1 MQEAMAVRSISG
13 TRGDERVDVR
23 REIPAIVLL
32 VLLALA
38 IVPTFYGSYAFDDS
52 FIGYAIAKNLASGH
66 GFSFNPGVGILTTSA
81 PLAPLVYAA
90 SSVLFKRDIVDI
102 AQVVTLCAYLA
113 LGPLSYFLFRSFS
126 SRLGSS
132 LAAISLV
139 ASPFV
144 VMLWSHE
151 SLLCLVVA
159 IAAGNCIIRGRL
171 VVGALFFALA
181 TLLRQEALIFVLLS
195 AIEIWRVRGFRPS
208 ITFASIAVAPFLCWS
223 AYALVTFGTVFS
235 STMAVKIAM
244 GENGHFESFLL
255 GVANYMSYCFWLEA
269 PTFWG
274 AIFIFCILTLSLVV
288 RCLEKKPLPRV
299 AGSIVMGSLVTC
311 AMYVAI
317 HSAFFA
323 WFCIPVALVIA
334 VIVALP
340 WSARHAVASKHKRSN
355 LQIVASVSV
364 VALHVLFLYHLKSG
378 SFADESLVG
387 IFPGA
392 QFRESGFVALGKYF
406 DRTLAANDSI
416 LYPEPGQLRYY
427 SNRTL
432 IDSQGLTHPG
442 VVGYYRTEHPELTIE
457 RYRPTVILE
466 DAHARYPHPPWFDR
480 AYRDRVGPRR
490 FAKKT
495 TRSVFRIFFLED
507 PAAIPKFKV

>member
-1 MQEAMAVRSISG
+1 M
-13 TRGDERVDVR
+13 
-23 REIPAIVLL
+23 IVCLT
-32 VLLALA
+32 LA

-52 FIGYAIAKNLASGH
+52 FIGYAIAKNIASGY
-66 GFSFNPGVGILTTSA
+66 GFFFNPGVGVLTTSA
-81 PLAPLVYAA
+81 PLAPLVYAVA
-90 SSVLFKRDIVDI
+90 SVLFKRDIVDI
-102 AQVVTLCAYLA
+102 AQIVTLGAYLA
-113 LGPLSYFLFRSFS
+113 LGPLAYVLFRSFT

-132 LAAISLV
+132 LAAISLI

-151 SLLCLVVA
+151 SLLCLVA
-159 IAAGNCIIRGRL
+159 GIAAANCIVRGRI
-171 VVGALFFALA
+171 VSGAVLFAVA
-181 TLLRQEALIFVLLS
+181 TLLRQEALIFVLL
-195 AIEIWRVRGFRPS
+195 AAAQIWRIRGIRS
-208 ITFASIAVAPFLCWS
+208 ACTFSSVAVAPFLCWS
-223 AYALVTFGTVFS
+223 AYAFVTFGTVFS

-255 GVANYMSYCFWLEA
+255 GLANYMSYCFWLEA

-274 AIFIFCILTLSLVV
+274 AMFVFSILTCSLVV
-288 RCLEKKPLPRV
+288 QMREKQPLPRT
-299 AGSIVMGSLVTC
+299 AGAIVIGSLITC
-311 AMYVAI
+311 SVYVAI
-317 HSAFFA
+317 HTAFFA
-323 WFCIPVALVIA
+323 WFSIPVALVIA

-340 WSARHAVASKHKRSN
+340 WSGNRIVSERNMSK
-355 LQIVASVSV
+355 LQIGASVGV
-364 VALHVLFLYHLKSG
+364 VALHFMFLFRLMTG

-406 DRTLAANDSI
+406 DRTLAPNDSI

-442 VVGYYRTEHPELTIE
+442 VVGYYRTGHPERTIE

-480 AYRDRVGPRR
+480 AYEDRVGPRR
-490 FAKKT
+490 FASKT
-495 TRSVFRIFFLED
+495 TRSVFRIFFLKD
-507 PAAIPKFKV
+507 QAAIPKFKV